1 MDRRKFAKTALG
13 AIAGGALISKANASP
28 KQVEAVKP
36 TDKPRELN
44 PKLQNDLAQ
53 EQIKVIQSK
62 RGYRH
67 QGKKGANGKNPLEGK
82 CTSLLLFADVH
93 LVYEHLAVIRDFYNT
108 HKKYIDDAVH
118 LGDTV
123 GDFLMPP
130 FDFWDVFPN
139 ALNVIGN
146 HDTDTGRT
154 QRAVLSDRDKYDT
167 YFKKY
172 ISSWNVVQPENAEA
186 EGKCYWYKDYN
197 NDVRLIGVDC
207 MRIAKI
213 SWSSKNDEESQKK
226 QMQWFKET
234 LADAREKNLRVVV
247 ATHISPTVKEKDIVK
262 CNFSTLDYS
271 SSVDGVCNKFLPA
284 IDEFIEAGGTFVSWI
299 CGHDHH
305 DLVGYASN
313 AKHKQLVFIFECATD
328 FSWWTD
334 ANHVKNTETAGCW
347 TLFAVESITNYVK
360 LVRFGNN
367 FDHYMRHKET
377 LCYDFKNHKIISQY

>member
-13 AIAGGALISKANASP
+13 AIAGGALASTANAKP
-28 KQVEAVKP
+28 EQVEAVKP

-67 QGKKGANGKNPLEGK
+67 QGKKGANGKTPLEGK

-123 GDFLMPP
+123 GNYLIPP

-139 ALNVIGN
+139 ALNIIGN
-146 HDTDTGRT
+146 HDTDTGEK

-197 NDVRLIGVDC
+197 NDVRLIGIDC
-207 MRIAKI
+207 MRA
-213 SWSSKNDEESQKK
+213 SWGTNKPTEAEKK
-226 QMQWFKET
+226 QIDWFKAT
-234 LADAREKNLRVVV
+234 LADALEKKLQVVV
-247 ATHISPTVKEKDIVK
+247 ATHVPPTMKTENLIE
-262 CNFSTLDYS
+262 CNFTSLDYRGIGS
-271 SSVDGVCNKFLPA
+271 GLLLDKFVFAL
-284 IDEFIEAGGTFVSWI
+284 DDFITKGGSFVAWI
-299 CGHDHH
+299 CGHQHH
-305 DLVGYASN
+305 DLIGFATN
-313 AKHKQLVFIFECATD
+313 AKQKQLVFILECATD
-328 FSWWTD
+328 FNWWTD
-334 ANHVKNTETAGCW
+334 ANHVRGTETAGCW
-347 TLFAVESITNYVK
+347 TMFAIESLTNVIK
-360 LVRFGNN
+360 LTRFGNN
-367 FDHYMRHKET
+367 YDHYLRHKGT
-377 LCYDFKNHKIISQY
+377 LCYDYKNHKIINQF